1 MKLKLICCLAL
12 ILSGFW
18 FCGCGTASAQG
29 MPPPPPGPNL
39 PGVSRG
45 KIDAYWLAPYVRA
58 AGGFGGT
65 TVTWFDAEGH
75 VKTQAAAT
83 TLQPGFVSLS
93 GSKHEVQGVNEDWK
107 IVLSAEPG
115 PGGYG
120 YTTSTPDSRVFL
132 HEFHPQ
138 QGMIGLHIYVH
149 GKPAPV
155 VGPFLQYLGR
165 EVVLNDDG
173 STGLLI
179 WKDETHT
186 NAQVV
191 VTDTNGVV
199 RWRGDCDA
207 VVDGPIVA
215 PDGAGVLLHPNKGG
229 EDQNTF
235 WWYTAQGKQR
245 SVKVSPNP
253 WCVGWIPQSRQS
265 LFWTSVGSDSRR
277 FQLIDWDSGR
287 RLWEIPGP
295 GSGQFLGVALTPE
308 YIIFA
313 MAELHPSPPGS
324 GMEWRRAFYAVKAQ
338 DGSLAARWTNDLW
351 RRSFNGDRDHFLQ
364 LGGRLYYVTAE
375 EVAELK
381 LEDIRAKQHGW
392 E

>member
-1 MKLKLICCLAL
+1 ML
-12 ILSGFW
+12 
-18 FCGCGTASAQG
+18 
-29 MPPPPPGPNL
+29 
-39 PGVSRG
+39 R
-45 KIDAYWLAPYVRA
+45 
-58 AGGFGGT
+58 
-65 TVTWFDAEGH
+65 
-75 VKTQAAAT
+75 
-83 TLQPGFVSLS
+83 
-93 GSKHEVQGVNEDWK
+93 GVNEDWE
-107 IVLSAEPG
+107 ITLSPEPG
-115 PGGYG
+115 PAGYF
-120 YTTSTPDSRVFL
+120 TSTPDSGVFI

-165 EVVLNDDG
+165 DVVLNDDG

-191 VTDTNGVV
+191 VTDTNGVLC
-199 RWRGDCDA
+199 WRGDCDA

-215 PDGAGVLLHPNKGG
+215 PDGAGVLLHPNTGG
-229 EDQNTF
+229 GDQNTF

-245 SVKVSPNP
+245 SVSISPNP
-253 WCVGWIPQSRQS
+253 DCIGWIPQSRHS
-265 LFWTSVGSDSRR
+265 LFETSVGNDSRR

-313 MAELHPSPPGS
+313 MAELHPSPPDN
-324 GMEWRRAFYAVKAQ
+324 GMEWRRAFHAVKVQ
-338 DGSLAARWTNDLW
+338 DGSLAARWTADSGH
-351 RRSFNGDRDHFLQ
+351 RSFNGDRDHFLQ